1 MSINLI
7 RFLASQKKRA
17 ERYHTD
23 ALRYRGVVY
32 KEIDWFRKS
41 GLGSAMLP
49 FSIWHWPVR
58 GHPLPN
64 RFGRRP

>member
-1 MSINLI
+1 MLPNHGTGVRFILYELMSLNLI

-32 KEIDWFRKS
+32 KEID
-41 GLGSAMLP
+41 
-49 FSIWHWPVR
+49 
-58 GHPLPN
+58 
-64 RFGRRP
+64 

>member
-1 MSINLI
+1 MERGVGLRRIIMSINLI

-32 KEIDWFRKS
+32 KEID
-41 GLGSAMLP
+41 
-49 FSIWHWPVR
+49 
-58 GHPLPN
+58 
-64 RFGRRP
+64 